1 MGKSLRTHDSVY
13 FQKVLVLPRLVID
26 LIVVLKDEIVALR
39 IALGNKVN
47 ESCGWLHSTEPPTLL
62 SRVK

>member
-39 IALGNKVN
+39 IALGIKEN
-47 ESCGWLHSTEPPTLL
+47 ES
-62 SRVK
+62 